1 MANKRSITTRWARRA
16 RLYYRVRVLGHAAWG
31 ARYRSVYAWRRQ
43 HKPHQLLPGR
53 PVDTLWQHVTV
64 TFDSGTFIGDFREDC
79 RTVERIGFERFGSG
93 VSYNVLVDMSRGW
106 LAVGMPFDAKGTHT
120 VMEKPH
126 PGYSY
131 DQNYVALAFAVIGVC
146 GDMLSARA
154 REAMAR
160 GIAALMDVGALT
172 SKPDYQPHSFA
183 AYKDC
188 PCDETRDAMATIL
201 DRAKQLHR
209 RKLPPVR
216 PLVTY
221 PRDKRRAP
229 RRDSA

>member
-1 MANKRSITTRWARRA
+1 MARTITTRWARRA
-16 RLYYRVRVLGHAAWG
+16 RLRYGVKVLSHKQWG
-31 ARYRSVYAWRRQ
+31 SRHRAVYAWRREN
-43 HKPHQLLPGR
+43 KPHSLLPGT

-79 RTVERIGFERFGSG
+79 RTVERIGYERFRSG

-106 LAVGMPFDAKGTHT
+106 LAIGQPFDAKGTHT
-120 VMEKPH
+120 VMEKAQA
-126 PGYSY
+126 GFSY
-131 DQNYVALAFAVIGVC
+131 DQNAVALAWAVIGVC

-160 GIAALMDVGALT
+160 GIAAMMDVGACT
-172 SKPDYQPHSFA
+172 GKPDYLPHSVA

-188 PCDETRDAMATIL
+188 PCDETRNAMAAIY
-201 DRAKQLHR
+201 DRARQLHR
-209 RKLPPVR
+209 RRLPPVR

-221 PRDKRRAP
+221 PRDKRRAQ